1 MDKLVVGV
9 AVIAALASGTY
20 AYMMRGELDR
30 EKALVTAA
38 QQSMSTSKRAA
49 DDAARTSAVTK
60 ASLETCTTRSVMS
73 GPAGSR
79 HRQAAWRVP
88 KALSWQQTHP
98 SFPGLSRESGR
109 EGSEAAA
116 KPALSAAY

>member
-38 QQSMSTSKRAA
+38 EQSMSVSKRAA
-49 DDAARTSAVTK
+49 DDTARTFAATK
-60 ASLETCTTRSVMS
+60 ATLATCTTQLSDV
-73 GPAGSR
+73 
-79 HRQAAWRVP
+79 QAQLDAATA
-88 KALSWQQTHP
+88 KT
-98 SFPGLSRESGR
+98 PGR
-109 EGSEAAA
+109 
-116 KPALSAAY
+116 KH